1 MSKKIKIIAAI
12 VLLILIA
19 SPVVG
24 YFLAKGSEPFQYSK
38 QAIERSALV
47 KDALG
52 KVKEVNLAPFGYSV
66 KYSGP
71 QGWAEFET
79 EVIGDKGHGTLQI
92 KLEKNLGA
100 WKIIGARLNGNQ
112 ISL

>member
-1 MSKKIKIIAAI
+1 MI
-12 VLLILIA
+12 
-19 SPVVG
+19 
-24 YFLAKGSEPFQYSK
+24 
-38 QAIERSALV
+38 

-52 KVKEVNLAPFGYSV
+52 EVTEVNLAPFGYSV

-79 EVIGDKGHGTLQI
+79 EIIGEKANGTVCV

-100 WKIIGARLNGNQ
+100 WQIVGASLNGHN
-112 ISL
+112 INL